1 MPLDHAS
8 LSSLILGMPHDLGGY
23 RWQRRVLWKGR
34 SIAITL
40 TQYKL
45 DPKVSNALKHI
56 IALH

>member
-1 MPLDHAS
+1 
-8 LSSLILGMPHDLGGY
+8 MPHDLGGY

>member
-1 MPLDHAS
+1 MPLVHAS
-8 LSSLILGMPHDLGGY
+8 CPRFSLGMPHDLGGY